1 MSKMIIT
8 IQPFTI
14 TQKIE
19 IFSDE
24 GQKIGTTNTTIKS
37 LAKDIFG
44 TIEAFKNIDI
54 SKIFLIGPKKYCYDL
69 DRRIREKEFEQYHC
83 NKIEIEVL

>member
-24 GQKIGTTNTTIKS
+24 GQKIGTTNTS
-37 LAKDIFG
+37 LVKDIFG

-54 SKIFLIGPKKYCYDL
+54 SKIFLVGPQKYCYDL
-69 DRRIREKEFEQYHC
+69 DRKIREKEFEQYHC

>member
-1 MSKMIIT
+1 MSKMVIT

-19 IFSDE
+19 LFSDAGE
-24 GQKIGTTNTTIKS
+24 KIGTTNTTIKS
-37 LAKDIFG
+37 LVKDIFG
-44 TIEAFKNIDI
+44 TIETYKNEDF

-69 DRRIREKEFEQYHC
+69 DRRIREKEFEQYNC